1 MSFEIDGKTW
11 IPESAIEHANSIIE
25 KINKLLQ
32 ENNITDDDG
41 TVLQLSQN
49 YSNAL
54 YLLSL
59 GDGARFAD
67 NDAKLSE
74 AINSFNVELCND
86 TQLENLLPIAAVS
99 RNPGSYSTLRLTV
112 TASTTGTCKIP
123 AGTKAPYNNVNFV
136 TQTDVVISAGATQV
150 IDTICDTLG
159 PVAVLTGEVTAFE
172 GSIANLESVENLES
186 SVPGVTAESISE
198 LRERIIAGDTIKY
211 SLDGCKAALE
221 ELTGISYARIYF
233 NYNTSETI
241 TLAGGVVLQPRTAYI
256 VVHGSSDE
264 LAKVYAEYMSAPTQN
279 SPIAKGSYS
288 TVNVTITAGT
298 GGKATIPATTTVTY
312 NGIKYKINAAVTINA
327 TSSATATFTATTVGA
342 NSVPAYG
349 ITALDQTITNVESV
363 TNRSAAIPGTN
374 DPKHVQ
380 NWITDSGQAVPVYYD
395 DAQEKNIFVKVY
407 LKADA
412 EDSDQIENQI
422 RRDLIVASAK
432 WRIGEA
438 VTQLLT
444 SAPFVDCTY
453 TDVAYTEVST
463 DGTTWM
469 QIEEIGCNIIPRVS
483 DGTITIEQLGDE

>member
-1 MSFEIDGKTW
+1 MSFEINGETW
-11 IPESAIEHANSIIE
+11 IPESAIEHASSIIE
-25 KINKLLQ
+25 KINQLLQ

-41 TVLQLSQN
+41 TILQLSQN

-54 YLLSL
+54 YLLAL

-67 NDAKLSE
+67 NDAKLTA
-74 AINSFNVELCND
+74 AINSFNIELCDD

-112 TASTTGTCKIP
+112 TASSSGICTIP

-136 TQTDVVISAGATQV
+136 TQTDIVISAGASQI
-150 IDTICDTLG
+150 IDTVCDTLG

-172 GSIANLESVENLES
+172 DTIANLEKVENLES
-186 SVPGVTAESISE
+186 SIPGTAAESTSE
-198 LRERIIAGDTIKY
+198 LREKIIAGNTIKY

-233 NYNTSETI
+233 NYNTSEEI

-264 LAKVYAEYMSAPTQN
+264 LAKVYAQYMNAPTQN
-279 SPIAKGSYS
+279 SPVAKGSYS
-288 TVNVTITAGT
+288 TINITITAGT

-312 NGIKYKINAAVTINA
+312 NDITYKINAALTINA
-327 TSSATATFTATTVGA
+327 GSSATATFTATTVGA
-342 NSVPAYG
+342 NNIPAYT

-363 TNRSAAIPGTN
+363 TNRNAAIPGTN

-380 NWITDSGQAVPVYYD
+380 NWITDSGQAIPIYYD

-412 EDSDQIENQI
+412 ENSNQVENQI
-422 RRDLIVASAK
+422 KRDLILASAK
-432 WRIGEA
+432 WKIGEA

-463 DGTTWM
+463 DGTTWT
-469 QIEEIGCNIIPRVS
+469 QIEEIGCNVIPRVS
-483 DGTITIEQLGDE
+483 DGTITIEQLEDE